1 MAGYRVLPSIYGSFA
16 REYER
21 MRTVLIQNGQFQAAK
36 EWGIEYGLPH
46 CKTMRSVTTA
56 GLDFTQIRS

>member
-21 MRTVLIQNGQFQAAK
+21 MHTVLIQNGQFQAAK
-36 EWGIEYGLPH
+36 EWDIEYGLPH
-46 CKTMRSVTTA
+46 D
-56 GLDFTQIRS
+56 LDEALSGEG